1 MQRAK
6 DTFYIAMRD
15 RIASLNPART
25 ALVRGVLRPGV
36 LVEENE
42 LAVEYSPTNV
52 FRLRWTALSANP
64 SDAMPLVKLR
74 CEIHYSTAGN
84 PGNGGMD
91 RGRLMAVMDAELAA
105 AVSGTPQSATKTDYA
120 TPSEPQVTQTNIFW
134 SDVTF
139 EPLRFDGEQ
148 LERVATVDVYS
159 YQEAG
164 ER

>member
-25 ALVRGVLRPGV
+25 VLVRGVLRPGV

-42 LAVEYSPTNV
+42 LAVEYPPANA
-52 FRLRWTALSANP
+52 FRLRWTALSVNP
-64 SDAMPLVKLR
+64 GAAMPLMKMR

-91 RGRLMAVMDAELAA
+91 RGRLITVMDAELAA
-105 AVSGTPQSATKTDYA
+105 AVNEAPQNAAKKDYA
-120 TPSEPQVTQTNIFW
+120 IPSGPEAPQTNIFW
-134 SDVTF
+134 SDVAF
-139 EPLRFDGEQ
+139 EPLQLNGEQ

>member
-15 RIASLNPART
+15 RVASLNPART
-25 ALVRGVLRPGV
+25 VLVRGVLRPGV

-42 LAVEYSPTNV
+42 LAVEYPPANA
-52 FRLRWTALSANP
+52 FRLRWTALSVNP
-64 SDAMPLVKLR
+64 AGAMPLVKMR
-74 CEIHYSTAGN
+74 CEINYSTAGN

-91 RGRLMAVMDAELAA
+91 RGRLMAVMDAELVA
-105 AVSGTPQSATKTDYA
+105 AVNEAPQNAAKKDYA
-120 TPSEPQVTQTNIFW
+120 IPAGPEVPQTNIFW
-134 SDVTF
+134 SEVAF
-139 EPLRFDGEQ
+139 EPLQLNGEQ